1 MEQGQPRSPA
11 QGRSRKS
18 RFVLR
23 LSGAALALSIAF
35 PSLQTQAVANGG
47 ACGTGQGIFTARGAI
62 GSVKAKLAR
71 HEAVR
76 ILAIGSSST
85 EGIGASSPDRSY
97 PAQLEDDLEARW
109 KENVTVV
116 NAGRGGETAIQ
127 TIERLEAALKAE
139 PFDLVIWQVGT
150 NDAVNGVDEERF
162 RALLDQGISAAQ
174 KAGTPMILLDQQYFP
189 TIKDLARYER
199 FVKAVGTTGDTRK
212 VSVFSRYALMKG
224 WNSRSP
230 EELRTM
236 LSADGFHMGDR
247 GYDCLAGGVADA
259 IHRMASQPVA
269 EAQGQMFAT
278 ARDR

>member
-1 MEQGQPRSPA
+1 MEQSQLRSPA
-11 QGRSRKS
+11 QGWGRTS

-23 LSGAALALSIAF
+23 LSGAALAISFTILG
-35 PSLQTQAVANGG
+35 LQTPAFASGSVCG
-47 ACGTGQGIFTARGAI
+47 ASQGIFTARGAN
-62 GSVKAKLAR
+62 GSIKAKLAR

-162 RALLDQGISAAQ
+162 RSLLDQGISAAQ
-174 KAGTPMILLDQQYFP
+174 RAGIPMILLDQQYFP

-199 FVKAVGTTGDTRK
+199 FVNAVGRMDDTRK

-230 EELRTM
+230 EELRAM

-247 GYDCLAGGVADA
+247 GYDCLADGVADA

-269 EAQGQMFAT
+269 ETQVQMFAT